1 MIRFPYLMSSEDRK
15 KRRKEQLYDIGDKVM
30 SFFYDEGEIKH
41 GFEQREGQQDMAF
54 EILDAIKNQQHIVVE
69 AGVGIGK
76 SFAYLVPLLYYNQ
89 RTGKPVIIATST
101 IALQEQLMNDVDRL
115 KPLLR
120 VNPEVILAKGQTHYL
135 CMERANQY
143 LADKK
148 AELRNEIRKSI
159 NAGCMDRNSFPIA
172 IPQKIW
178 DKINIQR
185 YGKKACGA
193 CRQPC
198 AYRNMRRGLKVTN
211 GIILCNQDFLTA
223 HLMSSR
229 FGGEGLITGMA
240 EIVVVDEAHNLEDKV
255 RSATTTHFSRNALNG
270 KIRAAQK
277 SVKATQREYVE
288 EEVSMA
294 LETVRLFFDALGEQV
309 KQQVEKSEQD
319 MKYAERFFFDPT
331 ADIMGLLD
339 DMADRIGEAA
349 EQIDIYSSYD
359 FESGGVDNGAG
370 EELMNMS
377 LDLSDLQNAPGGKLI
392 WIEQHGKDIELVCCP
407 KDTSEIIRSRYFD
420 GFVQTILTSATLTY
434 SNGSDLEE
442 LYSYFIRNTG
452 FPCGGDGVLSEP
464 KPSPYPYDEHAMIY
478 YCDDLPHPT
487 REREAFLQAGA
498 ERLAEIL
505 KISSGK
511 ALVLFTAKTDMEE
524 IYRILCSKKLPYK
537 ILMQQ
542 PGASQDKV
550 LREFRENVD
559 SVLLGTGAYWEGISI
574 EGKSLSNLI
583 IFRLPFPVPDPIIE
597 YKASIAKDPL
607 MEVQVPEMITKLKQ
621 GIGRLIRN
629 HTDTGIVS
637 IIDPRLSDVR
647 PARYRDIIWDS
658 LPIKNRTSDI
668 KALAAFYNQLQG
680 KTDDAHV

>member
-1 MIRFPYLMSSEDRK
+1 MIRFPYLISSEDRK
-15 KRRKEQLYDIGDKVM
+15 KQRKEQLYDIGDKVM
-30 SFFYDEGEIKH
+30 SFFYDEGEVKH

-54 EILDAIKNQQHIVVE
+54 EILDAIKNQQHIVIE

-101 IALQEQLMNDVDRL
+101 IALQEQLMNDVNRL
-115 KPLLR
+115 KPLLK
-120 VNPEVILAKGQTHYL
+120 VSPEVILAKGQTHYL
-135 CMERANQY
+135 CKERANQY
-143 LADKK
+143 LSDKK
-148 AELRNEIRKSI
+148 AELRKEIKNCI
-159 NAGCMDRNSFPIA
+159 NDGCMDRNSFPIA

-185 YGKKACGA
+185 YEKKACGT

-198 AYRNMRRGLKVTN
+198 AYRNMRLNLKVTN

-255 RSATTTHFSRNALNG
+255 RSATTTRFSRNALNG

-277 SVKATQREYVE
+277 SVKATQQEYVE
-288 EEVSMA
+288 KEVSMA
-294 LETVRLFFDALGEQV
+294 LGAVRLFFDALGEQV
-309 KQQVEKSEQD
+309 KQQIEKSEQD

-331 ADIMGLLD
+331 DDIMGLLD
-339 DMADRIGEAA
+339 DLADRIGEAA
-349 EQIDIYSSYD
+349 GQIDIYSSLD
-359 FESGGVDNGAG
+359 IEHGGVDNGVG
-370 EELMNMS
+370 EELMNIS
-377 LDLSDLQNAPGGKLI
+377 LDLSDLRDAPGGKLI
-392 WIEQHGKDIELVCCP
+392 WIEQRGKDIELVCCP
-407 KDTSEIIRSRYFD
+407 KDTNGIIRSRYFR
-420 GFVQTILTSATLTY
+420 GSVQTILTSATLTY
-434 SNGSDLEE
+434 SNGSGLEE

-487 REREAFLQAGA
+487 REREAFLHAGA
-498 ERLAEIL
+498 ERVVEIL

-511 ALVLFTAKTDMEE
+511 ALVLFTAKTDMEG

-550 LREFRENVD
+550 LSEFREDVD

-597 YKASIAKDPL
+597 YKASVAKDPL

-629 HTDTGIVS
+629 YTDTGIVS
-637 IIDPRLSDVR
+637 IIDPRLSDAK
-647 PARYRDIIWDS
+647 PARYRDITWDS

-668 KALAAFYNQLQG
+668 KELAAFYAQLQG
-680 KTDDAHV
+680 KPDEAHV

>member
-1 MIRFPYLMSSEDRK
+1 M
-15 KRRKEQLYDIGDKVM
+15 
-30 SFFYDEGEIKH
+30 
-41 GFEQREGQQDMAF
+41 
-54 EILDAIKNQQHIVVE
+54 
-69 AGVGIGK
+69 
-76 SFAYLVPLLYYNQ
+76 
-89 RTGKPVIIATST
+89 
-101 IALQEQLMNDVDRL
+101 
-115 KPLLR
+115 
-120 VNPEVILAKGQTHYL
+120 QTHYL
-135 CMERANQY
+135 CLERANKHF
-143 LADKK
+143 ADKK
-148 AELRNEIRKSI
+148 AELRKEIKKCI
-159 NAGCMDRNSFPIA
+159 NDGCMERNSFPIS
-172 IPQKIW
+172 IPQKMW

-185 YGKKACGA
+185 YGKKTCGD

-198 AYRNMRRGLKVTN
+198 AYKNMRRNLMVTN

-270 KIRAAQK
+270 KIRVAQK

-294 LETVRLFFDALGEQV
+294 LEAVRLFFDALGEQV

-319 MKYAERFFFDPT
+319 MKYAERFFFDPS

-339 DMADRIGEAA
+339 DMADRIGDAA

-359 FESGGVDNGAG
+359 FESGGADNGAG

-464 KPSPYPYDEHAMIY
+464 KPSPYPYDKHAMIY
-478 YCDDLPHPT
+478 YCNDLPHPT

-498 ERLAEIL
+498 ERLVEIL
-505 KISSGK
+505 KISGGK

-550 LREFRENVD
+550 LSEFREDVD

-629 HTDTGIVS
+629 YTDTGIVS
-637 IIDPRLSDVR
+637 IIDPRLSDAR
-647 PARYRDIIWDS
+647 PTRYRDITWDS

-668 KALAAFYNQLQG
+668 KVLAAFYNQLQG
-680 KTDDAHV
+680 KTDEAPV

>member
-1 MIRFPYLMSSEDRK
+1 MIRFPYLMSSEDRR

-101 IALQEQLMNDVDRL
+101 IALQEQLMSDVNRL
-115 KPLLR
+115 KPLLK
-120 VNPEVILAKGQTHYL
+120 VSPEVILAKGQTHYL

-148 AELRNEIRKSI
+148 AELRNEIKNCI
-159 NAGCMDRNSFPIA
+159 NDGCMDRNSFPIA

-185 YGKKACGA
+185 YGKKVCGT

-198 AYRNMRRGLKVTN
+198 AYRNMRLNLKVTN

-229 FGGEGLITGMA
+229 FGGDGLITSLA
-240 EIVVVDEAHNLEDKV
+240 EIVVVDEAHNLEEKV
-255 RSATTTHFSRNALNG
+255 RSATTTHFSKRALHG
-270 KIRAAQK
+270 KIQAAQK
-277 SVKATQREYVE
+277 SVKSAQREYVE
-288 EEVSMA
+288 KDIENANKAIM
-294 LETVRLFFDALGEQV
+294 LFFNALGEQV
-309 KQQVEKSEQD
+309 RQQIEKSEQD
-319 MKYAERFFFDPT
+319 MKYAERFFFDPN
-331 ADIMGLLD
+331 DGIMGLLD
-339 DMADRIGEAA
+339 DMADKIGDAA
-349 EQIDIYSSYD
+349 EQIDIYSSLD
-359 FESGGVDNGAG
+359 FERGGSDSGAN
-370 EELMNMS
+370 EELMDMS
-377 LDLSDLQNAPGGKLI
+377 LALSDLRNAPRGKLI

-407 KDTSEIIRSRYFD
+407 KDTSNIIRSRYFD

-442 LYSYFIRNTG
+442 VYSYFIKNTG
-452 FPCGGDGVLSEP
+452 FPCKGDGVLSEP
-464 KPSPYPYDEHAMIY
+464 KPSPYPYDDHAMIY

-498 ERLAEIL
+498 ERLIEIL
-505 KISSGK
+505 KISGGK

-524 IYRILCSKKLPYK
+524 IYRVLTRKKLPYK

-550 LREFRENVD
+550 LGEFRENVD

-583 IFRLPFPVPDPIIE
+583 VFRLPFPVPDPIIE
-597 YKASIAKDPL
+597 YKSSIAKDPL

-629 HTDTGIVS
+629 YTDTGIVS
-637 IIDPRLSDVR
+637 IIDPRLSDAK
-647 PARYRDIIWDS
+647 PARYRDITWDS

-668 KALAAFYNQLQG
+668 KELAAFYDQLQG
-680 KTDDAHV
+680 KPDETHV